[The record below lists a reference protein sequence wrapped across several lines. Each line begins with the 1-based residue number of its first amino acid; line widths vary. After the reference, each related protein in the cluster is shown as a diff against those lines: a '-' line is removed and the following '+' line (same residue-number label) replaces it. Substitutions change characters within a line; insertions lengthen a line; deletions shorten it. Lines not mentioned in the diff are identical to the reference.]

1 MKYDINGIS
10 VPFGGISWSKSNS
23 PKEAFSY
30 LFLFLESKRI
40 LVNPI
45 DMEFKEWCI
54 ESVLEIKET
63 LVTITKDIKFKNDE
77 ISIIRD
83 LIDTCNTYLD
93 TVSPMNFNGIIYKNG
108 DRWED
113 LSFDNAMK
121 KFRASFKT
129 QIIKIEQKYKLK
141 FNKDIPDIY

>member
-10 VPFGGISWSKSNS
+10 VPFGGISWIKSNS

-63 LVTITKDIKFKNDE
+63 LVAITKDIKFKNNE
-77 ISIIRD
+77 VQIIRE
-83 LIDTCNTYLD
+83 LIDACNTYLD
-93 TVSPMNFNGIIYKNG
+93 TVSPMNLNGIIYKDG

-113 LSFDNAMK
+113 LSFDKAMK
-121 KFRASFKT
+121 KFRFSFKT
-129 QIIKIEQKYKLK
+129 QIMKIEQKYKLK
-141 FNKDIPDIY
+141 FSKEIPDTF

>member
-1 MKYDINGIS
+1 MKYNINGIS
-10 VPFGGISWSKSNS
+10 VPFGRISWSKNNS

-63 LVTITKDIKFKNDE
+63 LVAITKDIKFKNNE
-77 ISIIRD
+77 IQIIRE
-83 LIDTCNTYLD
+83 LIDACNTYLD
-93 TVSPMNFNGIIYKNG
+93 TVSPMNLNGIIYKDG

-113 LSFDNAMK
+113 LSFDKAMK
-121 KFRASFKT
+121 NFRASFKA
-129 QIIKIEQKYKLK
+129 QIDIIEQKYKLK
-141 FNKDIPDIY
+141 FNKEISDLY

>member
-63 LVTITKDIKFKNDE
+63 LVGITKDIKFKKDE

-83 LIDTCNTYLD
+83 LIDACNTYLD
-93 TVSPMNFNGIIYKNG
+93 TVSPMNLNGIIYKNG
-108 DRWED
+108 DSWED

-121 KFRASFKT
+121 KFRTSFKT
-129 QIIKIEQKYKLK
+129 QIMKIEQKYKLK
-141 FNKDIPDIY
+141 FNKEIPDEY

>member
-1 MKYDINGIS
+1 MVFLGAKAILQKKRFIIC
-10 VPFGGISWSKSNS
+10 FCFWSQ
-23 PKEAFSY
+23 
-30 LFLFLESKRI
+30 KRI

-45 DMEFKEWCI
+45 NMEIKEWCI

-83 LIDTCNTYLD
+83 LIDACNTYLD
-93 TVSPMNFNGIIYKNG
+93 TVSPMNLNGIIYKNG

-121 KFRASFKT
+121 NFRASFKI

>member
-1 MKYDINGIS
+1 
-10 VPFGGISWSKSNS
+10 
-23 PKEAFSY
+23 
-30 LFLFLESKRI
+30 
-40 LVNPI
+40 
-45 DMEFKEWCI
+45 MEFKEWCI

-83 LIDTCNTYLD
+83 LIDACNTYLD
-93 TVSPMNFNGIIYKNG
+93 TVSPMNLNGIIYKNG

>member
-54 ESVLEIKET
+54 KSVLEIKET
-63 LVTITKDIKFKNDE
+63 LVSITKDIKFKKDE

-83 LIDTCNTYLD
+83 LIDACNTYLD
-93 TVSPMNFNGIIYKNG
+93 TVSQMNLNGIIYKNG

-113 LSFDNAMK
+113 LSFDKAMK
-121 KFRASFKT
+121 KFRLSFKA
-129 QIIKIEQKYKLK
+129 QIDIIERKYKLK
-141 FNKDIPDIY
+141 FNKEIPDMY

>member
-23 PKEAFSY
+23 PKKAFYY
-30 LFLFLESKRI
+30 LLLFLESKRI

-45 DMEFKEWCI
+45 NMEIKEWCI

-83 LIDTCNTYLD
+83 LIDACNTYLD
-93 TVSPMNFNGIIYKNG
+93 TVSPMN
-108 DRWED
+108 
-113 LSFDNAMK
+113 
-121 KFRASFKT
+121 
-129 QIIKIEQKYKLK
+129 
-141 FNKDIPDIY
+141 